1 MGNGEWGIGKGKREK
16 DSQKTNSAA
25 PLFTFAFQ
33 LVFLATIHAETRPAA
48 VNLILFLPVSVFA
61 IMEAP

>member
-1 MGNGEWGIGKGKREK
+1 MGNGEWLVK
-16 DSQKTNSAA
+16 SNSAA

-33 LVFLATIHAETRPAA
+33 LVFLATSYGETRPAA

>member
-1 MGNGEWGIGKGKREK
+1 MGNAEWIVK
-16 DSQKTNSAA
+16 SNSAA

-33 LVFLATIHAETRPAA
+33 LVCLATSHGDTRPAA
-48 VNLILFLPVSVFA
+48 GNLILFLPISVFA

>member
-1 MGNGEWGIGKGKREK
+1 MGNGEWLVK
-16 DSQKTNSAA
+16 SNSAA
-25 PLFTFAFQ
+25 PPFTFAFQ
-33 LVFLATIHAETRPAA
+33 LVFLATSYGETRPAA